1 MKHLFDL
8 TMAFVAACLIMA
20 CSGNRVSE
28 DQLRNEI
35 STVPMLYTVEATVD
49 VLVEG
54 HGRDGTGEWKAVF
67 GKRDII
73 LPIKANVKVGIDL
86 SQITAIEI
94 KGDKVYLQLP
104 DPVVQIESTEIPWTE
119 VVANVTG
126 MSQEFTAREKEFLT
140 RKGKEKIMEQ
150 IPDMDLIA
158 PAQQH
163 AELVLS
169 NLISSMGYTPVFK
182 ARPVYREFDFV
193 RLIQD

>member
-8 TMAFVAACLIMA
+8 TMAFVTACLIMA

-73 LPIKANVKVGIDL
+73 LPVKANVKVGIDL
-86 SQITAIEI
+86 SQITDIEI

-126 MSQEFTAREKEFLT
+126 MRQEFTAREKEFLT